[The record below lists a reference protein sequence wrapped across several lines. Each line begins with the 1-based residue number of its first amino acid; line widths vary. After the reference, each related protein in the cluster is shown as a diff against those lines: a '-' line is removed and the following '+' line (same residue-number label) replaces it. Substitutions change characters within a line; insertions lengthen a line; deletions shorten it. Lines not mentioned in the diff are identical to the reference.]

1 MRENVAAFVRSGGT
15 FSPIVQRGLSH
26 SARFIR
32 PFARL
37 LAGRG
42 GTDLPE
48 PTRSGRVSAERAD
61 AFVREIIAKTGDETI
76 GLKAGRSVQL
86 GMGGILEYAMRSA
99 PSLRAATQ
107 LAGQHSRLFSDTIE
121 LTIESHEQRAAIRL
135 DERQPT
141 SRAIGDFIMAA
152 WYVNHIK
159 VQLADAPDLECWF
172 RAPEPT
178 ARREYEDVF
187 GRARLR
193 FGAAFN
199 GFVFETA
206 QLDAPLETANPVL
219 HAFLCGQLAA
229 GVNELTSSPESPQQL
244 RHLIAQQLPTGALT
258 LHSVA
263 NAVHLSPRTLARR
276 LEAAG
281 TTFSAELDQLR
292 HKLALEY
299 VARSSIPLAQVP
311 PLLGFAH
318 VTSFYRNF
326 KRWTKQTPLEYR
338 RKHAT

>member
-1 MRENVAAFVRSGGT
+1 MEKETGCMCGLQWYIRG
-15 FSPIVQRGLSH
+15 IVPRGLSH

-32 PFARL
+32 PFARV
-37 LAGRG
+37 LAKRG
-42 GTDLPE
+42 ATNLPGA
-48 PTRSGRVSAERAD
+48 TRSGRVSVERAE
-61 AFVREIIAKTGDETI
+61 AFVREVIAKTGDETI
-76 GLKAGRSVQL
+76 GLKAGRTVQL

-99 PSLRAATQ
+99 PNLRVANQFARQ
-107 LAGQHSRLFSDTIE
+107 YSQLFSDTIE
-121 LTIESHEQRAAIRL
+121 LTIECVNDRAQIRMN
-135 DERQPT
+135 ERQPT
-141 SRAIGDFIMAA
+141 SRAISDFIMAA
-152 WYVNHIK
+152 WYVNHIE
-159 VQLADAPDLECWF
+159 VQLADAGDLECWF
-172 RAPEPT
+172 HAPEPSS
-178 ARREYEDVF
+178 RGEYERCF
-187 GRARLR
+187 GRSRLR
-193 FGAAFN
+193 FDAPFN
-199 GFVFETA
+199 AFVFDA
-206 QLDAPLETANPVL
+206 AHLDAPLETGNPVL

-229 GVNELTSSPESPQQL
+229 GVNDLAISPESPLQL

-263 NAVHLSPRTLARR
+263 TAVHLSPRTLARR

-292 HKLALEY
+292 HQLALQY
-299 VARSSIPLAQVP
+299 VASSSIPLAQVP